1 MLRAATFVARWRSRL
16 ARPGPGLL
24 RERTLPHRPRRQPQ
38 RGLGAWYYPA
48 SVAPPAR
55 IVLCPISLAH
65 EGRIG
70 LANSKSAEKRIRVA
84 ERRRMRN
91 KPLRTQTRTYV
102 KKAEA
107 AIATD
112 DQAAAAAEVLA
123 AIRKLDSVASKGV
136 IHKNNAARRKSRLM
150 AKYNAM
156 LAQANA

>member
-1 MLRAATFVARWRSRL
+1 
-16 ARPGPGLL
+16 
-24 RERTLPHRPRRQPQ
+24 
-38 RGLGAWYYPA
+38 
-48 SVAPPAR
+48 
-55 IVLCPISLAH
+55 
-65 EGRIG
+65 

-107 AIATD
+107 AIATED
-112 DQAAAAAEVLA
+112 RAAAAAEVRA
-123 AIRKLDSVASKGV
+123 AISKLDSVASKGV

-156 LAQANA
+156 LAQASA

>member
-1 MLRAATFVARWRSRL
+1 M
-16 ARPGPGLL
+16 
-24 RERTLPHRPRRQPQ
+24 
-38 RGLGAWYYPA
+38 
-48 SVAPPAR
+48 
-55 IVLCPISLAH
+55 
-65 EGRIG
+65 
-70 LANSKSAEKRIRVA
+70 ANSKSAEKRIRVA